1 MKLIV
6 SMAKVAVA
14 GIQKKIYGSE
24 ITTLII
30 LNKEMNDR
38 TKIVQTLK
46 GYNILL
52 NGITKTIENETK
64 ERKGRLLGIETL
76 GVSSL
81 GDMLS
86 GKGILIVGY
95 GNK

>member
-6 SMAKVAVA
+6 PMAKVAVA

-46 GYNILL
+46 GYNIL
-52 NGITKTIENETK
+52 
-64 ERKGRLLGIETL
+64 
-76 GVSSL
+76 
-81 GDMLS
+81 
-86 GKGILIVGY
+86 
-95 GNK
+95 